1 MVFILCL
8 ISSYSSLS
16 VQKKLAITECLTL
29 ILMLGILAW
38 SRQYGWYKRGDGK
51 GHSFPSRLVMVC
63 VYRKTSATRCWWSFF
78 FMYMGWRIGVFVV
91 VGVFEWCFYR
101 SPLMLLGRSCRNPTS
116 PSHLSRQLF
125 AVSVRLC
132 KPFECGPPSCNN
144 SRKAASKLR
153 AFRTI
158 PRCLVDICYFTHLQ
172 WQGYM
177 EQMTIYS
184 FAMQMYMYKIKVV

>member
-38 SRQYGWYKRGDGK
+38 SRQYGWYKRGNGK

-78 FMYMGWRIGVFVV
+78 FYVYGLAYWCLCCC
-91 VGVFEWCFYR
+91 WCFR
-101 SPLMLLGRSCRNPTS
+101 VVLLSFTFNAAWSQLQKPNLPLTFVATAFLPSACDFVCPSNVALRLAITAGKLHQSFVLFGPSPDAL
-116 PSHLSRQLF
+116 
-125 AVSVRLC
+125 
-132 KPFECGPPSCNN
+132 
-144 SRKAASKLR
+144 
-153 AFRTI
+153 
-158 PRCLVDICYFTHLQ
+158 
-172 WQGYM
+172 
-177 EQMTIYS
+177 
-184 FAMQMYMYKIKVV
+184 